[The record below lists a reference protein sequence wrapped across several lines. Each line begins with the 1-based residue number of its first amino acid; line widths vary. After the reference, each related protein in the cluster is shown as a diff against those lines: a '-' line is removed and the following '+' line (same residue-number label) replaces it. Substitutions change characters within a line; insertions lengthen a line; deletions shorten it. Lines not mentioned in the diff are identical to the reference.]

1 MITVYVWLPSEHS
14 FTGHASM
21 KIAGNLSETELAE
34 IRKELPSFSSY
45 DEAYISWYPSSM
57 NPFGDGEATNM
68 QYDFAGPQ
76 PDFTQELSGLD
87 ESAMRTFWYRFKY
100 KHPKS
105 NWHLFSNC
113 ATVVAHALRA
123 GGGPFYFS
131 FNVTWTPRQVKEYAI
146 QIAGTGKSK
155 R

>member
-21 KIAGNLSETELAE
+21 KIVGNYSDSELDE
-34 IRKELPSFSSY
+34 IRKELPGFSSNY
-45 DEAYISWYPSSM
+45 ETYISWYPSSM
-57 NPFGDGEATNM
+57 NPFGDGEAIN
-68 QYDFAGPQ
+68 QQFDFSGPQ
-76 PDFTQELSGLD
+76 PDFTQEITNLD
-87 ESAMRTFWYRFKY
+87 ESASNIFWLRFKY

-113 ATVVAHALRA
+113 STVVAHALRA
-123 GGGPFYFS
+123 GGGPFYLS

-146 QIAGTGKSK
+146 RIAGMGKSH
-155 R
+155 